1 MKKGQIY
8 EGIIERVDFPNKGI
22 VFVPEEEQYV
32 IVKNGIPGQ
41 KIRFMINKFKR
52 GNAEGRL
59 LEVLEKSPLETREPV
74 CSISCLW
81 WLYVSDNAIRRTGE
95 DERRADP
102 QDHGSGSKGR
112 VSFRGCEAQPE
123 GISLP

>member
-32 IVKNGIPGQ
+32 TVKNGIPGQ

-52 GNAEGRL
+52 YALPFIRITHIIDINND
-59 LEVLEKSPLETREPV
+59 
-74 CSISCLW
+74 CS
-81 WLYVSDNAIRRTGE
+81 
-95 DERRADP
+95 
-102 QDHGSGSKGR
+102 
-112 VSFRGCEAQPE
+112 
-123 GISLP
+123 

>member
-32 IVKNGIPGQ
+32 TVKNGIPGQ

-52 GNAEGRL
+52 GMQ
-59 LEVLEKSPLETREPV
+59 K
-74 CSISCLW
+74 
-81 WLYVSDNAIRRTGE
+81 E
-95 DERRADP
+95 DFLKCWRNL
-102 QDHGSGSKGR
+102 H
-112 VSFRGCEAQPE
+112 
-123 GISLP
+123 